1 MAIFALNHVLTAS
14 TWLRL
19 IAPRESTHPA
29 CRQSAVTNDV
39 CVYSRELLHMCGYI
53 WQVKHALR
61 IGVTYVRLTA
71 LHERLW
77 GTPVQGRMLR
87 NTQTRRVHGAEKIS
101 MHSNALVWALL
112 SVSLSHFHTHT
123 RTRRAAHLANRPH
136 YTGGWTID
144 PLVEELKK
152 SPFSSPPSRMC
163 DTMSWSYLPA
173 LCSIKANLTCS
184 PKTFHMTAGMS
195 AAQCGGW
202 TVIFFK
208 CNFRGWEFEHFALQ
222 WAS

>member
-1 MAIFALNHVLTAS
+1 MA
-14 TWLRL
+14 
-19 IAPRESTHPA
+19 PQESMHPA
-29 CRQSAVTNDV
+29 CQQIAVTNDAS
-39 CVYSRELLHMCGYI
+39 VYSTELLHMFGYI
-53 WQVKHALR
+53 WQVKHVLC
-61 IGVTYVRLTA
+61 IGVTYVRPTA

-77 GTPVQGRMLR
+77 RTPVRGRMLR
-87 NTQTRRVHGAEKIS
+87 NTQTRRVRAAEKLACTQ
-101 MHSNALVWALL
+101 MHLCELF
-112 SVSLSHFHTHT
+112 SLSRSHTLSHTHT
-123 RTRRAAHLANRPH
+123 HSCTHTRRAAHLANRPH

-184 PKTFHMTAGMS
+184 PKTFHMTAEMS
-195 AAQCGGW
+195 AAQCGRW
-202 TVIFFK
+202 TAIFFR
-208 CNFRGWEFEHFALQ
+208 CNFRGWEFEHFAWQ